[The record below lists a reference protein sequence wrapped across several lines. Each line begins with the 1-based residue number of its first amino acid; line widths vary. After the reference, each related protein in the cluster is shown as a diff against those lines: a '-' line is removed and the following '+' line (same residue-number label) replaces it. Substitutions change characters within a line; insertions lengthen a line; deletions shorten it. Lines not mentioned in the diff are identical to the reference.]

1 MNNLKASYLGEM
13 YKISKKKKIIVA
25 ILLSIIAVVVAG
37 VIVSSMRNFLG
48 INVAGSSEFSILVLS
63 VLNYTLIPLF
73 TAFICIDMISGEFS
87 DHTIKITLTRPAS
100 RFQVYLSKALAAGT
114 FILANLIFVM
124 LVSSIVSAIVGS
136 KLGLGKIIVAYLV
149 SFFPLMAFALT
160 VMLISCF
167 SRGSAS
173 AFLLSVLL
181 FLAFNALG
189 IVFQGYQS
197 FLFTSAF
204 SWYNLFIASYV
215 NWYKIIRIFLILCGY
230 GTMVFAGGF
239 YLFDKKEI

>member
-1 MNNLKASYLGEM
+1 MSNLKAAYINEM

-25 ILLSIIAVVVAG
+25 VLLSTFAVVIAG
-37 VIVSSMRNFLG
+37 MIVSSMKNFLG
-48 INVAGSSEFSILVLS
+48 INVTGSSEFSILVLS

-73 TAFICIDMISGEFS
+73 TAFICIDMISGELS

-124 LVSSIVSAIVGS
+124 VISCIVSAIVGGR
-136 KLGLGKIIVAYLV
+136 LGLGKIIVAYLV
-149 SFFPLMAFALT
+149 SFFPLFAFALT

-173 AFLLSVLL
+173 SFLLSVLL
-181 FLAFNALG
+181 FLAFHALG
-189 IVFQGYQS
+189 ILFQGYQS
-197 FLFTSAF
+197 FLFTSTF
-204 SWYNLFIASYV
+204 SWYHLFIGSYV
-215 NWYKIIRIFLILCGY
+215 NWYKIFRVFLILCGY
-230 GTMVFAGGF
+230 GIMIFGAG
-239 YLFDKKEI
+239 YDLFDKKEI